1 MPVTTIA
8 DLLRLLT
15 REPGRPRITWYG
27 HGGERVELSGAVL
40 ENWVNK
46 TTNLLVEELDVQPG
60 TRVLLDVPMH
70 WRTATWALATWRAGG
85 TVVLADSPD
94 ASGTDVTVT
103 DRPDAHADGRA
114 QLVVVSLPALARR
127 YDGTLP
133 AGALDAASSVMT
145 YGDVIGWA
153 PAADPSSVALEAHDL
168 AVPHAELFG
177 WAAPST
183 GDEPAV
189 RELRSADAGAVD
201 AAALA
206 GTLRVLAADGSVVLV
221 DTVVAG
227 ELAADPDRRDRL
239 ASSERITRTAG

>member
-1 MPVTTIA
+1 MPLTTIA

-27 HGGERVELSGAVL
+27 RGGERVELSGAVL

-46 TTNLLVEELDVQPG
+46 TTNLLVEELDVAPG

-70 WRTATWALATWRAGG
+70 WRTATWALAVWRAGG

-94 ASGTDVTVT
+94 ASDTDVTVT
-103 DRPDAHADGRA
+103 DRPDAHPGDRA
-114 QLVVVSLPALARR
+114 QLVAVSLPALARR

-153 PAADPSSVALEAHDL
+153 PPADPSSVALEVHDR
-168 AVPHAELFG
+168 AVTHAELFG
-177 WAAPST
+177 WAAPS
-183 GDEPAV
+183 GEDEPAV
-189 RELRSADAGAVD
+189 RALRTADDGAVD

-206 GTLRVLAADGSVVLV
+206 GLLRVLAADGSVVLV